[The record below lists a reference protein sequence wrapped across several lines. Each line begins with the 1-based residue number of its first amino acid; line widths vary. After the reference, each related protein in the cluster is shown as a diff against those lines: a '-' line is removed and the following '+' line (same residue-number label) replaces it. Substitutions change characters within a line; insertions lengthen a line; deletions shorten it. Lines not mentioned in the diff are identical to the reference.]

1 MVNWSAARGKKSA
14 ARGLFD
20 SIDIGVRKSQCAQC
34 RKAERVEEHAG
45 VKRCWSVVGSG
56 FDMDETC

>member
-1 MVNWSAARGKKSA
+1 MLVMQESG
-14 ARGLFD
+14 
-20 SIDIGVRKSQCAQC
+20 
-34 RKAERVEEHAG
+34 EEHAG